1 MTFNLPTVEFVS
13 YTAILRELA
22 KQLYPN
28 LTNQNLDFKVNEM
41 KNKRDLQKFT
51 NRVSDPAKKK
61 QLDSFLKMKDPM
73 GKTLYFDKNSSKEF
87 VKFISLY
94 EDQVAESNVAAY
106 KKFKSGKLENISD
119 AEWMSILDAF
129 SNQLEKSLGTE
140 EEKLTSFTDFI
151 DTFELHLLWLKWM
164 IKTELQKYEEK
175 LFKRASSLPFE
186 MYDALATIWFST
198 LEDAYK
204 KMDFHLS
211 KFEKNVSPFD
221 PAVIEAEE
229 TRIFDDDLSI
239 YLDTPE
245 GKDLLANYLV
255 DGDFNFTKK
264 RLKALY
270 GTTNVERILNSF
282 EEND

>member
-1 MTFNLPTVEFVS
+1 MTLNSDTEFIS
-13 YTAILRELA
+13 YTDILRELA
-22 KQLYPN
+22 QQLDPN
-28 LTNQNLDFKVNEM
+28 LTGQDLDLMVNEL

-51 NRVSDPAKKK
+51 TRVSNPAKKK
-61 QLDSFLKMKDPM
+61 QLDSFLKLKDPM
-73 GKTLYFDKNSSKEF
+73 GKTPYFDKQSSKEF
-87 VKFISLY
+87 IKFISLY
-94 EDQVAESNVAAY
+94 EDQILEDNIIAY
-106 KKFKSGKLENISD
+106 KKFKSGKFEKLSD
-119 AEWMSILDAF
+119 SEWMSILDSF
-129 SNQLEKSLGTE
+129 SNQLENSLGTK

-151 DTFELHLLWLKWM
+151 DTFDLHLLWLKWM

-175 LFKRASSLPFE
+175 LFKRASYLPFE